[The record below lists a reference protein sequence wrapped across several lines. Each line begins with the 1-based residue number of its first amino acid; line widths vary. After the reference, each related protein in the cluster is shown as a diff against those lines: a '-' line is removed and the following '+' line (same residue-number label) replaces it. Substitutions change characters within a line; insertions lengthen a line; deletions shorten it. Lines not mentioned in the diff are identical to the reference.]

1 MKVILLLLL
10 FINPIND
17 LDKIAR
23 INAAKKEAEKAYLDQ
38 NYALALEKYSFLKDS
53 LGVEDDRLMLNLA
66 NAQFYAN
73 DSTNALNNYRS
84 LQTSPNR
91 QIASLANQQLGAMQF
106 RSKKYEEALNY
117 YKSSLKS
124 DPGNDEARYNYE
136 LLKKL
141 IKEQEEQQQE
151 NKDQQD
157 QNQEDQEQE
166 NQDQQQQD
174 QQNQDQQNENQKE
187 QKENEEKQEKEEQ
200 EQKEQEENQDEPKQ
214 QEEQQPEDPQE
225 QEEKKDENKPN
236 PIDEEKL
243 KEMKIS
249 EEKAMLILEA
259 MKNNEI
265 QYIQQNKRKPKKKK
279 DPSKPDW

>member
-1 MKVILLLLL
+1 MKSLFLLILL
-10 FINPIND
+10 IIDPIND

-23 INAAKKEAEKAYLDQ
+23 VNQAKKEAERAYLAED
-38 NYALALEKYSFLKDS
+38 YKTAMDTYIYLKDS
-53 LGVEDDRLMLNLA
+53 LGVEDDRLLLNLA

-73 DSTNALNNYRS
+73 DSVNALNTYKK
-84 LQTSPNR
+84 LQSSNNR
-91 QIASLANQQLGAMQF
+91 QIASRANQQLGAMQF
-106 RSKKYEEALNY
+106 RGKKYKE
-117 YKSSLKS
+117 SLKA

-141 IKEQEEQQQE
+141 IKEQEEQEQE
-151 NKDQQD
+151 QNQDQQQQD
-157 QNQEDQEQE
+157 QE

-174 QQNQDQQNENQKE
+174 QQNQDQQQQDQNQQEQEQEQSEEQNEEQQQQEE
-187 QKENEEKQEKEEQ
+187 QKQNEEEQKQQEEQKPEDREKQEKEEQ
-200 EQKEQEENQDEPKQ
+200 S
-214 QEEQQPEDPQE
+214 
-225 QEEKKDENKPN
+225 KPN

-265 QYIQQNKRKPKKKK
+265 QYIQQNKRKAKKKK